1 MPDRYTKAAE
11 NLGTVLMG
19 IMDMAGVKPAARAI
33 RRAEPFADKVGDQ
46 LRIPITFRGD
56 RGRLVSPTVSPE
68 VRALPENRAMF
79 DPRAVD
85 TLRSPNVGVS
95 PGQLEIPRMGGAL
108 VPQFRETGGALPLT
122 GRPQVQG
129 VAPNFYERMRAGEP
143 LEGYRGTVTSPG
155 GMGAADFGPP
165 QVPGTA
171 VSPAFLRRSQEPQI
185 IGRPGI
191 LDPRPEPALRGGP
204 LGRPVNAYEQVGEAG
219 RRYYDPEGSPRIDL
233 EMPPRGGDVMRRPGM
248 ADDVRPVDVSVLPR
262 EMASAVGRTLDAMPA
277 GGGVNLKALI
287 AAGFGGGLGGGLITR
302 AFNEPGK
309 STSAIAMPGAG
320 GQGGAETPSVEN
332 IVTDP
337 GVIDPAV
344 ALAFN
349 NPAFAGA
356 MAQYTDP
363 VSQTRIITPGDGGRS
378 ALTEQIQ
385 QYAAPGSMKLSDF
398 YGKQQQAGKANIE
411 GVIDQLGVRGTDLEQ
426 WARANQ
432 GLAFREVVKQQEQAA
447 RTDLNARSS
456 FPAPQEIQPMGASQ
470 QSPENVVGEMVN
482 TAAGSNLQENMT
494 IQPRAAAQA
503 AFNPEEGTFDL
514 RDVYNPLVQPT
525 LINQNNYE
533 KEAGA
538 RSRDLARAFLNRNVS
553 ATLEPTGYSLR

>member
-1 MPDRYTKAAE
+1 MADRNTKALQ

-46 LRIPITFRGD
+46 LRIPLTFRGD

-68 VRALPENRAMF
+68 VRAMPENRAMF
-79 DPRAVD
+79 DPRAAD
-85 TLRSPNVGVS
+85 ILRSRNVGVS
-95 PGQLEIPRMGGAL
+95 PEQLEIPRMGGAL

-122 GRPQVQG
+122 GGPQVQG

-143 LEGYRGTVTSPG
+143 LEGYRGTVTSP

-185 IGRPGI
+185 IGRPDI

-219 RRYYDPEGSPRIDL
+219 RRYYTPEGSPRIDL
-233 EMPPRGGDVMRRPGM
+233 EMPPRGGDIMRRPGM
-248 ADDVRPVDVSVLPR
+248 ADDFQPVDVNVLPR

-287 AAGFGGGLGGGLITR
+287 AAGLGGGVGGGLITR
-302 AFNEPGK
+302 AFTEPGK
-309 STSAIAMPGAG
+309 STSAIPMPGAG
-320 GQGGAETPSVEN
+320 GIGGTETPYVEN
-332 IVTDP
+332 VVTDP
-337 GVIDPAV
+337 GVMNPAV
-344 ALAFN
+344 ALAFK
-349 NPAFAGA
+349 NPAFTAD

-363 VSQTRIITPGDGGRS
+363 VSQTRIVTPGDGGRS

-398 YGKQQQAGKANIE
+398 YGKQQQVGKANIE

-432 GLAFREVVKQQEQAA
+432 GLAFREVVKQQEQRA
-447 RTDLNARSS
+447 RTNLNARSS

-470 QSPENVVGEMVN
+470 QSSENVVGEMVN
-482 TAAGSNLQENMT
+482 TAAGSNFQENMN
-494 IQPRAAAQA
+494 IQPRAAAEA
-503 AFNPEEGTFDL
+503 AFNPEEGNFDL
-514 RDVYNPLVQPT
+514 REVYNPLVQPT

>member
-1 MPDRYTKAAE
+1 MADRNTKALQ

-46 LRIPITFRGD
+46 LRIPLTFRGD

-68 VRALPENRAMF
+68 VRAMPENRAMF
-79 DPRAVD
+79 DPRAAD
-85 TLRSPNVGVS
+85 ILRSRNVGVS
-95 PGQLEIPRMGGAL
+95 PEQLEIPRMGGAL

-122 GRPQVQG
+122 GGPQVQG

-143 LEGYRGTVTSPG
+143 LEGYRGTVTSP

-219 RRYYDPEGSPRIDL
+219 RRYYTPEGSPRIDL

-248 ADDVRPVDVSVLPR
+248 ADDFQPVDVNVLPR

-287 AAGFGGGLGGGLITR
+287 AAGLGGGVGGGLITR
-302 AFNEPGK
+302 AFTEPGK
-309 STSAIAMPGAG
+309 STSAIPMPGAG
-320 GQGGAETPSVEN
+320 GIGGTETPYVEN
-332 IVTDP
+332 VVTDP
-337 GVIDPAV
+337 GVMNPAV
-344 ALAFN
+344 ALAFK
-349 NPAFAGA
+349 NPAFTAD

-363 VSQTRIITPGDGGRS
+363 VSQTRIVTPGDGGRS

-398 YGKQQQAGKANIE
+398 YGKQQQVGKANIE

-432 GLAFREVVKQQEQAA
+432 GLAFREVVKQQEQAD
-447 RTDLNARSS
+447 RTNLNARSS

-470 QSPENVVGEMVN
+470 QSSENVVGEMVN
-482 TAAGSNLQENMT
+482 TAAGSNFQENMN
-494 IQPRAAAQA
+494 IQPRAAAEA
-503 AFNPEEGTFDL
+503 AFNPEEGNFDL
-514 RDVYNPLVQPT
+514 REVYNPLVQPT

-533 KEAGA
+533 KEAGV
-538 RSRDLARAFLNRNVS
+538 RSRNLARAFLNRDVS
-553 ATLEPTGYSLR
+553 ATLEPTEYFLR

>member
-11 NLGTVLMG
+11 NLGLVLMG

-46 LRIPITFRGD
+46 LRIPLTFRGD

-68 VRALPENRAMF
+68 VRAMPENRAMF
-79 DPRAVD
+79 DPRAAD
-85 TLRSPNVGVS
+85 ILRSRNVGVS
-95 PGQLEIPRMGGAL
+95 PEQLEIPRMGGAL

-122 GRPQVQG
+122 GGPQVQG

-143 LEGYRGTVTSPG
+143 LEGYRGTVTSP

-219 RRYYDPEGSPRIDL
+219 RRYYTPEGSPRIDL
-233 EMPPRGGDVMRRPGM
+233 EMPPRGGDVMRRP
-248 ADDVRPVDVSVLPR
+248 DDFQPVDVSVLPR

-277 GGGVNLKALI
+277 GGGVNLKAFM
-287 AAGFGGGLGGGLITR
+287 AAGLGGVGGGLITR
-302 AFNEPGK
+302 AFTEPGK
-309 STSAIAMPGAG
+309 STSAIPMPGAG
-320 GQGGAETPSVEN
+320 GIGGTETPSVEN
-332 IVTDP
+332 VVTDP
-337 GVIDPAV
+337 GVMDPAV

-349 NPAFAGA
+349 NPAFTADV
-356 MAQYTDP
+356 AQYIDP
-363 VSQTRIITPGDGGRS
+363 VSQTRIVTPGDGGRS

-398 YGKQQQAGKANIE
+398 YGKQQQVGEANIE
-411 GVIDQLGVRGTDLEQ
+411 GVIDQLGVRGTDLET
-426 WARANQ
+426 WARTHQ
-432 GLAFREVVKQQEQAA
+432 GLAFREVVKQQEQRA
-447 RTDLNARSS
+447 RTNLNARSS

-470 QSPENVVGEMVN
+470 QSLENVKGEIVN

-494 IQPRAAAQA
+494 IQPRAAAEA
-503 AFNPEEGTFDL
+503 AFNPEEGNFDL
-514 RDVYNPLVQPT
+514 REVYNPLVQPT
-525 LINQNNYE
+525 LINENNYK

-553 ATLEPTGYSLR
+553 ATIEPTGYSLR

>member
-19 IMDMAGVKPAARAI
+19 LMDMAGVKPAARAI

-46 LRIPITFRGD
+46 LRIPLTFRGD

-68 VRALPENRAMF
+68 VRAMPENRAMF
-79 DPRAVD
+79 DPRAAD
-85 TLRSPNVGVS
+85 ILRSRNVGVS
-95 PGQLEIPRMGGAL
+95 PEQLEIPRMGGAL

-122 GRPQVQG
+122 GGPQVQG

-143 LEGYRGTVTSPG
+143 LEGYRGTVTSP

-219 RRYYDPEGSPRIDL
+219 RRYYTPEGSPRIDL

-248 ADDVRPVDVSVLPR
+248 ADDFQPVDVNVLPR

-287 AAGFGGGLGGGLITR
+287 AAGLGGGVGGGLITR
-302 AFNEPGK
+302 AFTEPGK
-309 STSAIAMPGAG
+309 STSAIPMPSAG
-320 GQGGAETPSVEN
+320 DIGGAETPSVEN
-332 IVTDP
+332 VVTDP
-337 GVIDPAV
+337 GVMDPAV
-344 ALAFN
+344 ALAFK
-349 NPAFAGA
+349 NPAFTAD
-356 MAQYTDP
+356 MAQYIDP
-363 VSQTRIITPGDGGRS
+363 VSQTRIVTPGDGGRS

-398 YGKQQQAGKANIE
+398 YGKQQQVGKANIE
-411 GVIDQLGVRGTDLEQ
+411 GVIDQLGVRGTDLEK
-426 WARANQ
+426 WARTHQ
-432 GLAFREVVKQQEQAA
+432 GLAFREVVKQQEQRA
-447 RTDLNARSS
+447 RTNLNARSS

-470 QSPENVVGEMVN
+470 QSSENVVGEMVN
-482 TAAGSNLQENMT
+482 TAAGSNLQENMN
-494 IQPRAAAQA
+494 IQPRAAAEA
-503 AFNPEEGTFDL
+503 AFNPEEGNFDL
-514 RDVYNPLVQPT
+514 REVYNPLVQPT

>member
-1 MPDRYTKAAE
+1 MADRNTKAIQ

-46 LRIPITFRGD
+46 LRIPLTFRGD

-68 VRALPENRAMF
+68 VRAMPENRAMF
-79 DPRAVD
+79 DPRAAD
-85 TLRSPNVGVS
+85 ILRSRNVGVS
-95 PGQLEIPRMGGAL
+95 PEQLEIPRMGGAL

-122 GRPQVQG
+122 GGPQVQG

-143 LEGYRGTVTSPG
+143 LEGYRGTVTSP

-219 RRYYDPEGSPRIDL
+219 RRYYTPEGSPRIDL

-248 ADDVRPVDVSVLPR
+248 ADDFQPVDVNVLPR

-287 AAGFGGGLGGGLITR
+287 AAGIGGGVGGGLITR
-302 AFNEPGK
+302 AFTEPGK
-309 STSAIAMPGAG
+309 STSAIPMPGAG
-320 GQGGAETPSVEN
+320 GIGGTETPYVEN
-332 IVTDP
+332 VVTDP
-337 GVIDPAV
+337 GVMNPAV
-344 ALAFN
+344 ALAFK
-349 NPAFAGA
+349 NPAFTAD

-363 VSQTRIITPGDGGRS
+363 VSQTRIVTPGDGGRS

-398 YGKQQQAGKANIE
+398 YGKQQQVGKANIE

-432 GLAFREVVKQQEQAA
+432 GLAFREVVKQQEQRA
-447 RTDLNARSS
+447 RTNLNARSS

-470 QSPENVVGEMVN
+470 QSSENVVGEMVN
-482 TAAGSNLQENMT
+482 TAAGSNLQENMN
-494 IQPRAAAQA
+494 IQPRAAAEA
-503 AFNPEEGTFDL
+503 AFNPEEGNFDL
-514 RDVYNPLVQPT
+514 REVYNPLVQPT

>member
-1 MPDRYTKAAE
+1 MADRNTKAIQ

-46 LRIPITFRGD
+46 LRIPLTFRGD

-68 VRALPENRAMF
+68 VRAMPENRAMF
-79 DPRAVD
+79 DPRAAD
-85 TLRSPNVGVS
+85 ILRSRNVGVS
-95 PGQLEIPRMGGAL
+95 PEQLEIPRMGGAL

-122 GRPQVQG
+122 RRPQVQG

-155 GMGAADFGPP
+155 MGAADFGPP
-165 QVPGTA
+165 QVPGTV

-219 RRYYDPEGSPRIDL
+219 RRYYTPEGSPRIDL

-248 ADDVRPVDVSVLPR
+248 ADDFQPVDVNVLPR

-287 AAGFGGGLGGGLITR
+287 AAGLGGGVGGGLITR
-302 AFNEPGK
+302 AFTEPGK
-309 STSAIAMPGAG
+309 STSAIPMPGAG
-320 GQGGAETPSVEN
+320 GIGGTETPYVEN
-332 IVTDP
+332 VVTDP
-337 GVIDPAV
+337 GVMDPAV
-344 ALAFN
+344 ALAFK
-349 NPAFAGA
+349 NPAFTAD

-363 VSQTRIITPGDGGRS
+363 VSQTRIVTPGDGGRS

-398 YGKQQQAGKANIE
+398 YGKQQQVGKANIE

-432 GLAFREVVKQQEQAA
+432 GLAFREVVKQQEQAD
-447 RTDLNARSS
+447 RTNLNARSS

-470 QSPENVVGEMVN
+470 QSSENVVGEMVN
-482 TAAGSNLQENMT
+482 TAAGSNFQENMN
-494 IQPRAAAQA
+494 IQPRAAAEA
-503 AFNPEEGTFDL
+503 AFNPEEGNFDL
-514 RDVYNPLVQPT
+514 REVYNPLVQPT

-533 KEAGA
+533 KEAGE

>member
-1 MPDRYTKAAE
+1 
-11 NLGTVLMG
+11 MG

-46 LRIPITFRGD
+46 LRIPLTFRGD

-68 VRALPENRAMF
+68 VRAMPENRAMF
-79 DPRAVD
+79 DPRAAD
-85 TLRSPNVGVS
+85 ILRSRNVGVS
-95 PGQLEIPRMGGAL
+95 PEQLEIPRMGGAL

-122 GRPQVQG
+122 GGPQVQG

-143 LEGYRGTVTSPG
+143 LEGYRGTVTSP

-219 RRYYDPEGSPRIDL
+219 RRYYTPEGSPRIDL

-248 ADDVRPVDVSVLPR
+248 ADDFQPVDVNVLPR

-287 AAGFGGGLGGGLITR
+287 AAGIGGGVGGGLITR
-302 AFNEPGK
+302 AFTEPGK
-309 STSAIAMPGAG
+309 STSAIPMPGAG
-320 GQGGAETPSVEN
+320 GIGGTETPYVEN
-332 IVTDP
+332 VVTDP
-337 GVIDPAV
+337 GVMDPAV
-344 ALAFN
+344 ALAFK
-349 NPAFAGA
+349 NPAFTAD
-356 MAQYTDP
+356 MAQYIDP
-363 VSQTRIITPGDGGRS
+363 VSQTRIVTPGDGGRS

-398 YGKQQQAGKANIE
+398 YGKQQQVGKANIE

-432 GLAFREVVKQQEQAA
+432 GLAFREVVKQQEQAD
-447 RTDLNARSS
+447 RTNLNARSS

-470 QSPENVVGEMVN
+470 QSSENVVGEMVN
-482 TAAGSNLQENMT
+482 TAAGSNLQENMN
-494 IQPRAAAQA
+494 IQPRAAAEA
-503 AFNPEEGTFDL
+503 AFNPEKGNFDL
-514 RDVYNPLVQPT
+514 REVYNPLVQPT

>member
-1 MPDRYTKAAE
+1 MADRNTKALQ

-46 LRIPITFRGD
+46 LRIPLTFRGD

-68 VRALPENRAMF
+68 VRAMPENRAMF
-79 DPRAVD
+79 DPRAAD
-85 TLRSPNVGVS
+85 ILRSRNVGVS
-95 PGQLEIPRMGGAL
+95 PEQLEIPRMGGAL

-122 GRPQVQG
+122 GGPQVQG

-143 LEGYRGTVTSPG
+143 LEGYRGTVTSP

-219 RRYYDPEGSPRIDL
+219 RRYYTPEGSPRIDL
-233 EMPPRGGDVMRRPGM
+233 EMPPRGGDIMRRPGM
-248 ADDVRPVDVSVLPR
+248 ADDVPPVDVNVLPR

-287 AAGFGGGLGGGLITR
+287 AAGLGGGVGGGLITR
-302 AFNEPGK
+302 AFTEPGK
-309 STSAIAMPGAG
+309 STSAIPMPGAG
-320 GQGGAETPSVEN
+320 GIGGTETPYVEN
-332 IVTDP
+332 VVTDP
-337 GVIDPAV
+337 GVMNPAV
-344 ALAFN
+344 ALAFK
-349 NPAFAGA
+349 NPAFTAD
-356 MAQYTDP
+356 MAQYIDP
-363 VSQTRIITPGDGGRS
+363 VSQTRIVTPGDGGRS

-398 YGKQQQAGKANIE
+398 YGKQQQVGKANIE

-432 GLAFREVVKQQEQAA
+432 GLAFREVVKQQEQAD
-447 RTDLNARSS
+447 RTNLNARSS

-470 QSPENVVGEMVN
+470 QSSENVVGEMVN
-482 TAAGSNLQENMT
+482 TAAGSNFQENMN
-494 IQPRAAAQA
+494 IQPRAAAEA
-503 AFNPEEGTFDL
+503 AFNPEEGNFDL
-514 RDVYNPLVQPT
+514 REVYNPLVQPT

-533 KEAGA
+533 KEAGV
-538 RSRDLARAFLNRNVS
+538 RSRNLARAFLNRDVS
-553 ATLEPTGYSLR
+553 ATLEPTEYFLR

>member
-1 MPDRYTKAAE
+1 MADRNTKAIQ

-46 LRIPITFRGD
+46 LRIPLTFRGD

-68 VRALPENRAMF
+68 VRAMPENRAMF
-79 DPRAVD
+79 DPRAAD
-85 TLRSPNVGVS
+85 ILRSRNVGVS
-95 PGQLEIPRMGGAL
+95 PEQLEIPRMGGAL

-122 GRPQVQG
+122 GGPQVQG

-143 LEGYRGTVTSPG
+143 LEGYRGTVTSP

-219 RRYYDPEGSPRIDL
+219 RRYYTPEGSPRIDL

-248 ADDVRPVDVSVLPR
+248 ADDFQPVDVNVLPR

-287 AAGFGGGLGGGLITR
+287 AAGIGGGVGGGLITR
-302 AFNEPGK
+302 AFTEPGK
-309 STSAIAMPGAG
+309 STSAIPMPGAG
-320 GQGGAETPSVEN
+320 GIGGTETPYVEN
-332 IVTDP
+332 VVTDP
-337 GVIDPAV
+337 GVMDPAV
-344 ALAFN
+344 ALAFK
-349 NPAFAGA
+349 NPAFTAD

-363 VSQTRIITPGDGGRS
+363 VSQTRIVTPGDGGRS

-398 YGKQQQAGKANIE
+398 YGKQQQVGKANIE

-432 GLAFREVVKQQEQAA
+432 GLAFREVVKQQEQAD
-447 RTDLNARSS
+447 RTNLNARSS

-470 QSPENVVGEMVN
+470 QSSENVVGEMVN
-482 TAAGSNLQENMT
+482 TAAGSNFQENMN
-494 IQPRAAAQA
+494 IQPRAAAEA
-503 AFNPEEGTFDL
+503 AFNPEEGNFDL
-514 RDVYNPLVQPT
+514 REVYNPLVQPT

>member
-1 MPDRYTKAAE
+1 MADRNTKAIQ

-46 LRIPITFRGD
+46 LRIPLTFRGD

-68 VRALPENRAMF
+68 VRAMPENRAMF
-79 DPRAVD
+79 DPRAAD
-85 TLRSPNVGVS
+85 ILRSRNVGVS
-95 PGQLEIPRMGGAL
+95 PEQLEIPRMGGAL

-122 GRPQVQG
+122 GGPQVQG

-143 LEGYRGTVTSPG
+143 LEGYRGTVTSP

-219 RRYYDPEGSPRIDL
+219 RRYYTPEGSPRIDL

-248 ADDVRPVDVSVLPR
+248 ADDFQPVDVNVLPR

-287 AAGFGGGLGGGLITR
+287 AAGIGGGVGGGLITR
-302 AFNEPGK
+302 AFTEPGK
-309 STSAIAMPGAG
+309 STSAIPMPGAG
-320 GQGGAETPSVEN
+320 GIGGTETPYVEN
-332 IVTDP
+332 VVTDP
-337 GVIDPAV
+337 GVMDPAV
-344 ALAFN
+344 ALAFK
-349 NPAFAGA
+349 NPAFTAD

-363 VSQTRIITPGDGGRS
+363 VSQTRIVTPGDGGRS

-398 YGKQQQAGKANIE
+398 YGKQQQVGKANIE

-432 GLAFREVVKQQEQAA
+432 GLAFREVVKQQEQAD
-447 RTDLNARSS
+447 RTNLNARSS

-470 QSPENVVGEMVN
+470 QSSENVVGEMVN
-482 TAAGSNLQENMT
+482 TAAGSNLQENMN
-494 IQPRAAAQA
+494 IQPRAAAEA
-503 AFNPEEGTFDL
+503 AFNPEEGNFDL
-514 RDVYNPLVQPT
+514 REVYNPLVQPT

>member
-1 MPDRYTKAAE
+1 MADRNTKAIQ

-46 LRIPITFRGD
+46 LRIPLTFRGD

-68 VRALPENRAMF
+68 VRAMPENRAMF
-79 DPRAVD
+79 DPRAAD
-85 TLRSPNVGVS
+85 ILRSRNVGVS
-95 PGQLEIPRMGGAL
+95 PEQLEIPRMGGAL

-122 GRPQVQG
+122 GGPQVQG

-143 LEGYRGTVTSPG
+143 LEGYRGTVTSP

-219 RRYYDPEGSPRIDL
+219 RRYYTPEGSPRIDL

-248 ADDVRPVDVSVLPR
+248 ADDFQPVDVNVLPR

-287 AAGFGGGLGGGLITR
+287 AAGIGGGVGGGLITR
-302 AFNEPGK
+302 AFTEPGK
-309 STSAIAMPGAG
+309 STSAIPMPGAG
-320 GQGGAETPSVEN
+320 GIGGTETPYVEN
-332 IVTDP
+332 VVTDP
-337 GVIDPAV
+337 GVMDPAV
-344 ALAFN
+344 ALAFK
-349 NPAFAGA
+349 NPAFTAD

-363 VSQTRIITPGDGGRS
+363 VSQTRIVTPGDGGRS

-398 YGKQQQAGKANIE
+398 YGKQQQVGKANIE

-432 GLAFREVVKQQEQAA
+432 GLAFREVVKQQEQRA
-447 RTDLNARSS
+447 RTNLNARSS

-470 QSPENVVGEMVN
+470 QSSENVVGEMVN
-482 TAAGSNLQENMT
+482 TAAGSNFQENMN
-494 IQPRAAAQA
+494 IQPRAAAEA
-503 AFNPEEGTFDL
+503 AFNPEEGNFDL
-514 RDVYNPLVQPT
+514 REVYNPLVQPT

-533 KEAGA
+533 KEAGE

>member
-19 IMDMAGVKPAARAI
+19 IMDMAGVKPAARAV
-33 RRAEPFADKVGDQ
+33 RRAEPFADRIENQ
-46 LRIPITFRGD
+46 LRIPLTFRGD
-56 RGRLVSPTVSPE
+56 RGRLVSPTVSRE
-68 VRALPENRAMF
+68 VQALPENRAMF

-85 TLRSPNVGVS
+85 ILRSPSVGAS

-191 LDPRPEPALRGGP
+191 LEPRPEPALRGGP

-219 RRYYDPEGSPRIDL
+219 RRYYTPEGSPRIDL
-233 EMPPRGGDVMRRPGM
+233 EMPPRGGEVMRRPGI
-248 ADDVRPVDVSVLPR
+248 ANDVQSVDVKVLPQ
-262 EMASAVGRTLDAMPA
+262 EMASAIGRTLENMPA
-277 GGGVNLKALI
+277 GGGVNLKALL
-287 AAGFGGGLGGGLITR
+287 AAGLGGLGGGLITR

-309 STSAIAMPGAG
+309 NTSAIAMPGAG
-320 GQGGAETPSVEN
+320 EQGGTETPSVEN
-332 IVTDP
+332 TVRDP
-337 GVIDPAV
+337 GVMNPAV
-344 ALAFN
+344 ATAFTD
-349 NPAFAGA
+349 PAFAAA
-356 MAQYTDP
+356 MSQYTDP

-398 YGKQQQAGKANIE
+398 YGKQQQVGKANIE
-411 GVIDQLGVRGTDLEQ
+411 GVIDRLGVRGTDLEQ

-432 GLAFREVVKQQEQAA
+432 GLAFREVVRQQEQAA
-447 RTDLNARSS
+447 RTNLNARSS
-456 FPAPQEIQPMGASQ
+456 FPAPQEIQPVGASQ
-470 QSPENVVGEMVN
+470 QSPENVMGEMVN
-482 TAAGSNLQENMT
+482 TAAGSNLQENMN
-494 IQPRAAAQA
+494 IQPRAAAEA
-503 AFNPEEGTFDL
+503 AFNPEEGNFDL

>member
-1 MPDRYTKAAE
+1 MADRNTKAIQ

-46 LRIPITFRGD
+46 LRIPLTFRGD

-68 VRALPENRAMF
+68 VRAMPENRAMF
-79 DPRAVD
+79 DPRAAD
-85 TLRSPNVGVS
+85 ILRSRNVGVS
-95 PGQLEIPRMGGAL
+95 PEQLEIPRMGGAL

-122 GRPQVQG
+122 GGPQVQG

-143 LEGYRGTVTSPG
+143 LEGYRGTVTSP

-219 RRYYDPEGSPRIDL
+219 RRYYTPEGSPRIDL

-248 ADDVRPVDVSVLPR
+248 ADDFQPVDVNVLPR

-287 AAGFGGGLGGGLITR
+287 AAGIGGGVGGGLITR
-302 AFNEPGK
+302 AFTEPGK
-309 STSAIAMPGAG
+309 STSAIPMPGAG
-320 GQGGAETPSVEN
+320 GIGGTETPYVEN
-332 IVTDP
+332 VVTDP
-337 GVIDPAV
+337 GVMDPAV
-344 ALAFN
+344 ALAFK
-349 NPAFAGA
+349 NPAFTAD

-363 VSQTRIITPGDGGRS
+363 VSQTRIVTPGDGGRS

-398 YGKQQQAGKANIE
+398 YGKQQQVGKANIE

-432 GLAFREVVKQQEQAA
+432 GLAFREVVKQQEQAD
-447 RTDLNARSS
+447 RTNLNARSS

-470 QSPENVVGEMVN
+470 QSSENVVGEMVN
-482 TAAGSNLQENMT
+482 TAAGSNLQENMN
-494 IQPRAAAQA
+494 IQPRAAAEA
-503 AFNPEEGTFDL
+503 AFNPEKGNFDL
-514 RDVYNPLVQPT
+514 REVYNPLVQPT

-533 KEAGA
+533 KEAGV
-538 RSRDLARAFLNRNVS
+538 RSRNLARAFLNRDVS
-553 ATLEPTGYSLR
+553 ATLEPTDYFLR